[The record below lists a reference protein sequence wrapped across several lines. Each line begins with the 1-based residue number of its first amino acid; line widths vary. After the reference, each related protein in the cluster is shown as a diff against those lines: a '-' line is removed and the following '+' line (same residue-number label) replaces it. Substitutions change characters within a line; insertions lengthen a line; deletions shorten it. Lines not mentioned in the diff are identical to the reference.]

1 MRSAMTIRKERKGSY
16 SSERGGAQMVAAIW
30 LLAAFLG
37 GTFFGILIIGLMAAN
52 EEAEQKERRK

>member
-1 MRSAMTIRKERKGSY
+1 
-16 SSERGGAQMVAAIW
+16 MVAAIW

-52 EEAEQKERRK
+52 EEMEKKERHK

>member
-1 MRSAMTIRKERKGSY
+1 MNNQKFIGSNK
-16 SSERGGAQMVAAIW
+16 SERGGAQMVAAIW